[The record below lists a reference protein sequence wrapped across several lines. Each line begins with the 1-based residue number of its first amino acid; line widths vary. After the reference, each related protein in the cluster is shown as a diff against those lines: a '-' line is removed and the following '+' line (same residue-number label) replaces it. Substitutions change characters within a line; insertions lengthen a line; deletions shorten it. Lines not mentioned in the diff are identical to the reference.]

1 MPVLKRS
8 NRRSSRIP
16 FVASIVISGKDS
28 SGKPFRAPGETI
40 DVNVHGAKIRTTAN
54 VVAGMEIQVTLA
66 ARQRTRAAQVVW
78 ESISRN
84 GEFGIE
90 LRATADFWGIRFPTE
105 SHYQSQ
111 DEARQAD
118 TQIAVSA
125 QSCPHDV
132 PIAPA
137 EKFRPQPESDFCAD
151 FPNMVEASS
160 QRIPVRVT
168 GISTVFAPFEE
179 ATVFESEDHKQ
190 AVLLLS
196 TMVAVGAKLRIIFP
210 EHDRVIAGRVK
221 RTYKL
226 RQTQKWNVGVELLG
240 V

>member
-1 MPVLKRS
+1 MPVLKAS
-8 NRRSSRIP
+8 KRRSSRIP
-16 FVASIVISGKDS
+16 FVAPIVISGKDS
-28 SGKPFRAPGETI
+28 SGKPFRVPGETI
-40 DVNVHGAKIRTTAN
+40 DVNVHGAKIRTTAKL
-54 VVAGMEIQVTLA
+54 VAGMEVQVTLS
-66 ARQRTRAAQVVW
+66 ARQRMRAAQVVW
-78 ESISRN
+78 ETISRN

-105 SHYQSQ
+105 SHYQSR
-111 DEARQAD
+111 DEARKTD
-118 TQIAVSA
+118 SQIAASA
-125 QSCPHDV
+125 QSRSHE
-132 PIAPA
+132 APTAAA
-137 EKFRPQPESDFCAD
+137 EKFRPQSESDFGAA
-151 FPNMVEASS
+151 FLNMVAASS

-210 EHDRVIAGRVK
+210 QHDRVIAGRVK

-226 RQTQKWNVGVELLG
+226 RETQKWNVGVELLG